1 MRPLKS
7 YTPNKLL
14 GATIF
19 AAALLVACYEPVS
32 PPHRAPALIL
42 PDTGTADGAS
52 LLALAVKLDTGATP
66 ADKRA
71 ITLTTTAGTFTTG
84 GTNTATLTPDASGA
98 AIALLRA
105 PGDST
110 TAIISATVN
119 GETVSRT
126 VIFHRALPERID
138 VVPDQLTLRPGTG
151 AELAVTV
158 QLRRAVGTPS
168 PGTRVELSSFNV
180 SSGTIS
186 TALFLPATLT
196 SDATGAMRAR
206 FTAPDRTYFG
216 PVQLRAT
223 AVQSGVSGD
232 AIIQLIP

>member
-1 MRPLKS
+1 VR
-7 YTPNKLL
+7 TPSFTRSSLTV
-14 GATIF
+14 GATLLV
-19 AAALLVACYEPVS
+19 AALIPACYEPVVA
-32 PPHRAPALIL
+32 PHRAPALIL

-52 LLALAVKLDTGATP
+52 LLDLVVKIDTAATP

-71 ITLTTTAGTFTTG
+71 IALTTTAGTFTTG
-84 GTNTATLTPDASGA
+84 GTTATLAPDVSGA

-105 PGDST
+105 PADST
-110 TAIISATVN
+110 TAIVTATVN

-126 VIFHRALPERID
+126 IVFRRALPERVD

-151 AELAVTV
+151 QELSITIY
-158 QLRRAVGTPS
+158 LRRAVGIPS
-168 PGTRVELSSFNV
+168 PGVRVELSSVNV
-180 SSGTIS
+180 SNGSIS

-196 SDATGAMRAR
+196 SDATGVMRAR

-216 PVQLRAT
+216 PVQLRAVVT
-223 AVQSGVSGD
+223 PSGLSGD